1 MQKRKKIKYGLIGI
15 LFIVIGIIIGIIPIF
30 LKEKEQSEMN
40 AQIDVFLE
48 SSKSSPSQ
56 TSDVVLSP
64 SIEEEESFI
73 MVLEIPKVNL
83 RRGIYSKDSKWNSI
97 EYNVT
102 ILEESNFPDE
112 ESGNVIL
119 AAHNGPAAIAYFNQL
134 HRLEIGD
141 MAYVYYH
148 GIKYGY
154 EVSDIYDVAKDGTVE
169 ISRNQNLNTLT
180 LITCKKNTRDRQL
193 VIILYLTETVRY

>member
-1 MQKRKKIKYGLIGI
+1 MQTRKKNKYRLIGI
-15 LFIVIGIIIGIIPIF
+15 LFVVIGIIVGIIPIF
-30 LKEKEQSEMN
+30 LKSKEQKEMN
-40 AQIDVFLE
+40 AQIDSFLE
-48 SSKSSPSQ
+48 SPSSPSR

-64 SIEEEESFI
+64 PIEEEETFL

-112 ESGNVIL
+112 EYGNVIL
-119 AAHNGPAAIAYFNQL
+119 AAHNGPADIAYFNQL
-134 HRLEIGD
+134 HQLEVGD
-141 MAYVYYH
+141 MAYVYYN

-154 EVSDIYDVAKDGTVE
+154 GVSDIYDVAKDGTVE

-180 LITCKKNTRDRQL
+180 LITCKKNTSDRQL

>member
-1 MQKRKKIKYGLIGI
+1 MQTRKKNKYRLIGI
-15 LFIVIGIIIGIIPIF
+15 LFVVIGIIVGIIPIF
-30 LKEKEQSEMN
+30 LKSKEQKEMN
-40 AQIDVFLE
+40 AQIDSFLE
-48 SSKSSPSQ
+48 SPSSPCR

-64 SIEEEESFI
+64 PIEEEETFL

-112 ESGNVIL
+112 EYGNVIL
-119 AAHNGPAAIAYFNQL
+119 AAHNGPADIAYFNQL
-134 HRLEIGD
+134 HQLEVGD
-141 MAYVYYH
+141 MAYVYYN

-180 LITCKKNTRDRQL
+180 LITCKKNTSDRQL

>member
-1 MQKRKKIKYGLIGI
+1 MQTRKKIKYRLIGI
-15 LFIVIGIIIGIIPIF
+15 LFVVIGIIVGIIPIF
-30 LKEKEQSEMN
+30 LESKEQKEMN
-40 AQIDVFLE
+40 AQIDSFLE
-48 SSKSSPSQ
+48 SPSSPSR

-64 SIEEEESFI
+64 PIEEEETFL

-83 RRGIYSKDSKWNSI
+83 WRGIYSKDSKWNSI

-102 ILEESNFPDE
+102 ILEESNFPDDE
-112 ESGNVIL
+112 YGNVIL
-119 AAHNGPAAIAYFNQL
+119 AAHNGPADIAYFNQL
-134 HRLEIGD
+134 HQLEVGD
-141 MAYVYYH
+141 MAYVYYN

-180 LITCKKNTRDRQL
+180 LITCKKNTSDRQL

>member
-1 MQKRKKIKYGLIGI
+1 MQTRKKIKYRLIGI
-15 LFIVIGIIIGIIPIF
+15 LFVVIRIIVGIIPIF
-30 LKEKEQSEMN
+30 LKSKEQKEMN
-40 AQIDVFLE
+40 AQIDSFLE
-48 SSKSSPSQ
+48 SPSSPSQ

-64 SIEEEESFI
+64 PIEEEETFL

-112 ESGNVIL
+112 EYGNVIL
-119 AAHNGPAAIAYFNQL
+119 AAHNGPADIAYFNQL
-134 HRLEIGD
+134 HQLEVGD
-141 MAYVYYH
+141 MAYVYYN

-180 LITCKKNTRDRQL
+180 LITCKKNTSDRQL

>member
-1 MQKRKKIKYGLIGI
+1 MQTRKKNKYRLIGI
-15 LFIVIGIIIGIIPIF
+15 LFVVIGIIVGIIPIF
-30 LKEKEQSEMN
+30 LKSKEQKEMN
-40 AQIDVFLE
+40 AQIDSFLE
-48 SSKSSPSQ
+48 SPSSPSR

-64 SIEEEESFI
+64 PIEEEETFL

-97 EYNVT
+97 EYNVA

-112 ESGNVIL
+112 EYGNVIL
-119 AAHNGPAAIAYFNQL
+119 AAHNGPADIAYFNQL
-134 HRLEIGD
+134 HQLEVGD
-141 MAYVYYH
+141 MAYVYYN

-169 ISRNQNLNTLT
+169 ISRNKNLNTLT
-180 LITCKKNTRDRQL
+180 LITCKKNTSDRQL

>member
-1 MQKRKKIKYGLIGI
+1 MQTRKKIKYRLIGI
-15 LFIVIGIIIGIIPIF
+15 LFVVIGIIVGIIPIF
-30 LKEKEQSEMN
+30 LESKEQKEMN
-40 AQIDVFLE
+40 AQIDSFLE
-48 SSKSSPSQ
+48 SPSSPSR

-64 SIEEEESFI
+64 PIEEEETFL

-112 ESGNVIL
+112 EYGNVIL
-119 AAHNGPAAIAYFNQL
+119 AAHNGPADIAYFNQL
-134 HRLEIGD
+134 HQLEVGD
-141 MAYVYYH
+141 MAYVYYN

-180 LITCKKNTRDRQL
+180 LITCKKNTSDRQL
-193 VIILYLTETVRY
+193 VIILYLTGTVRY

>member
-1 MQKRKKIKYGLIGI
+1 MQTRKKIKYRLIGI
-15 LFIVIGIIIGIIPIF
+15 LFVVIGIIVGIIPIF
-30 LKEKEQSEMN
+30 LKSKEQKEMN
-40 AQIDVFLE
+40 AQIDSFLE
-48 SSKSSPSQ
+48 SPSSPSR

-64 SIEEEESFI
+64 PIEEEETFL

-112 ESGNVIL
+112 EYGNVIL
-119 AAHNGPAAIAYFNQL
+119 AAHNGPADIAYFNQL
-134 HRLEIGD
+134 HQLEVGD
-141 MAYVYYH
+141 MAYVYYN

-180 LITCKKNTRDRQL
+180 LITGKKNTSDRQL

>member
-1 MQKRKKIKYGLIGI
+1 MQTRKKNKYRLIGI
-15 LFIVIGIIIGIIPIF
+15 LFVVIGIIVGIIPVF
-30 LKEKEQSEMN
+30 LKSKEQKEMN
-40 AQIDVFLE
+40 AQIDSFLE
-48 SSKSSPSQ
+48 SPSSPSR

-64 SIEEEESFI
+64 PIEEEETFL

-112 ESGNVIL
+112 EYGNVIL
-119 AAHNGPAAIAYFNQL
+119 AAHNGPADIAYFNQL
-134 HRLEIGD
+134 HQLEVGD
-141 MAYVYYH
+141 MAYVYYN

-180 LITCKKNTRDRQL
+180 LITCKKNTSDRQL

>member
-1 MQKRKKIKYGLIGI
+1 MQTRKKIKYRLIGI
-15 LFIVIGIIIGIIPIF
+15 LFVVIGIIVGIIPIF
-30 LKEKEQSEMN
+30 LKSKEQKEMN
-40 AQIDVFLE
+40 AQIDSFLE
-48 SSKSSPSQ
+48 SPSSPSR

-64 SIEEEESFI
+64 PIEEEETFL

-83 RRGIYSKDSKWNSI
+83 RRGIYSKYSKWNSI

-112 ESGNVIL
+112 EYGNVIL
-119 AAHNGPAAIAYFNQL
+119 AAHNGPADIAYFNQL
-134 HRLEIGD
+134 HQLEVGD
-141 MAYVYYH
+141 MAYVYYN

-180 LITCKKNTRDRQL
+180 LITCKKNTSDRQL
-193 VIILYLTETVRY
+193 VIILYLTEMVRY

>member
-1 MQKRKKIKYGLIGI
+1 MQTRKKNKYRLIGI
-15 LFIVIGIIIGIIPIF
+15 LFVVIGIIVGIIPIF
-30 LKEKEQSEMN
+30 LKSKERKEMN
-40 AQIDVFLE
+40 AQIDSFLE
-48 SSKSSPSQ
+48 SPSSPSR

-64 SIEEEESFI
+64 PIEEEETFL

-112 ESGNVIL
+112 EYGNVIL
-119 AAHNGPAAIAYFNQL
+119 AAHNGPADIAYFNQL
-134 HRLEIGD
+134 HQLEVGD
-141 MAYVYYH
+141 MAYVYYN

-169 ISRNQNLNTLT
+169 ISRNKNLNTLT
-180 LITCKKNTRDRQL
+180 LITCKKNTSDRQL

>member
-1 MQKRKKIKYGLIGI
+1 MQTIKKNKYRLIGI
-15 LFIVIGIIIGIIPIF
+15 LFVVIGIIVGIIPIF
-30 LKEKEQSEMN
+30 LKSKEQKEMN
-40 AQIDVFLE
+40 AQIDSFLE
-48 SSKSSPSQ
+48 SPSSPSR

-64 SIEEEESFI
+64 PIEEEETFL

-112 ESGNVIL
+112 EYGNVIL
-119 AAHNGPAAIAYFNQL
+119 AAHNGPADIAYFNQL
-134 HRLEIGD
+134 HQLEVGD
-141 MAYVYYH
+141 MAYVYYN

-180 LITCKKNTRDRQL
+180 LITCKKNTSDRQL

>member
-1 MQKRKKIKYGLIGI
+1 
-15 LFIVIGIIIGIIPIF
+15 
-30 LKEKEQSEMN
+30 MN
-40 AQIDVFLE
+40 AQIDSFLE
-48 SSKSSPSQ
+48 SPSSPSR

-64 SIEEEESFI
+64 PIEEEETFL

-112 ESGNVIL
+112 EYGNVIL
-119 AAHNGPAAIAYFNQL
+119 AAHNGPADIAYFNQL
-134 HRLEIGD
+134 HQLEVGD
-141 MAYVYYH
+141 MAYVYYN

-180 LITCKKNTRDRQL
+180 LITCKKNTSDRQL

>member
-1 MQKRKKIKYGLIGI
+1 MQTRKKNKYRLIGI
-15 LFIVIGIIIGIIPIF
+15 LFVVIGIIVGIIPIF
-30 LKEKEQSEMN
+30 LKSKEQKEMN
-40 AQIDVFLE
+40 AQIDSFLE
-48 SSKSSPSQ
+48 SPSSPSR

-64 SIEEEESFI
+64 PIEEEETFL

-112 ESGNVIL
+112 EYGNVIL
-119 AAHNGPAAIAYFNQL
+119 AAHNGPADIAYFNQL
-134 HRLEIGD
+134 HQLEVGD
-141 MAYVYYH
+141 MAYVYYN

-154 EVSDIYDVAKDGTVE
+154 GVSDIYDVAKDGTVE
-169 ISRNQNLNTLT
+169 ISRNQNLNALT
-180 LITCKKNTRDRQL
+180 LITCKKNTSDRQL

>member
-1 MQKRKKIKYGLIGI
+1 MQTRKKNKYRLIGI
-15 LFIVIGIIIGIIPIF
+15 LFVVIGIIVGIIPIF
-30 LKEKEQSEMN
+30 LKSKEQKEMN
-40 AQIDVFLE
+40 AQIDSFLE
-48 SSKSSPSQ
+48 SPSSPSR

-64 SIEEEESFI
+64 PIEEEETFL

-112 ESGNVIL
+112 EYGNVIL
-119 AAHNGPAAIAYFNQL
+119 AAHNGPADIAYFNQL
-134 HRLEIGD
+134 HQLEVGD
-141 MAYVYYH
+141 MAYVYYN

-180 LITCKKNTRDRQL
+180 LITCKKNTSDRQL

>member
-1 MQKRKKIKYGLIGI
+1 MQTRKKIKYRLIGI
-15 LFIVIGIIIGIIPIF
+15 LFVVIGIIVGIIPIF
-30 LKEKEQSEMN
+30 LESKEQKEMN
-40 AQIDVFLE
+40 AQIDSFLE
-48 SSKSSPSQ
+48 SPSSPSR

-64 SIEEEESFI
+64 PIEEEETFL

-112 ESGNVIL
+112 EYGNVIL
-119 AAHNGPAAIAYFNQL
+119 AAHNGPADIAYFNQL
-134 HRLEIGD
+134 HQLEVGD
-141 MAYVYYH
+141 MAYVYYN

-180 LITCKKNTRDRQL
+180 LITCKKNTSDRQL

>member
-1 MQKRKKIKYGLIGI
+1 MQKRKKIKYRLIGI
-15 LFIVIGIIIGIIPIF
+15 LFVVIGITIGIIPIF
-30 LKEKEQSEMN
+30 LKSKEQKEMN
-40 AQIDVFLE
+40 AQIDSFLE
-48 SSKSSPSQ
+48 SPSSPSR

-64 SIEEEESFI
+64 PIEEEETFL

-112 ESGNVIL
+112 EYGNAIL
-119 AAHNGPAAIAYFNQL
+119 AAHNGPADIAYFNQL
-134 HRLEIGD
+134 HQLEVGD
-141 MAYVYYH
+141 MAYVYYN

-180 LITCKKNTRDRQL
+180 LITCKKNTSDRQL

>member
-1 MQKRKKIKYGLIGI
+1 MQTRKKNKYRLIGI
-15 LFIVIGIIIGIIPIF
+15 LFVVIGIIVGIIPIF
-30 LKEKEQSEMN
+30 LKSKEQKEMN
-40 AQIDVFLE
+40 AQIDSFLE
-48 SSKSSPSQ
+48 SPSSPSR

-64 SIEEEESFI
+64 
-73 MVLEIPKVNL
+73 P
-83 RRGIYSKDSKWNSI
+83 I

-112 ESGNVIL
+112 EYGNVIL
-119 AAHNGPAAIAYFNQL
+119 AAHNGPADIAYFNQL
-134 HRLEIGD
+134 HQLEVGD
-141 MAYVYYH
+141 MAYVYYN

-180 LITCKKNTRDRQL
+180 LITCKKNTSDRQL

>member
-15 LFIVIGIIIGIIPIF
+15 FFIVIGIIIGIIPIF
-30 LKEKEQSEMN
+30 LKSKEQREMN
-40 AQIDVFLE
+40 AQIDSFLE
-48 SSKSSPSQ
+48 LPSSPSQ
-56 TSDVVLSP
+56 TVDVVLSP
-64 SIEEEESFI
+64 SIEEEETFL
-73 MVLEIPKVNL
+73 MVLEIPKVNF

-102 ILEESNFPDE
+102 ILEESNYPDE
-112 ESGNVIL
+112 EHGNVIL
-119 AAHNGPAAIAYFNQL
+119 VAHNGPADIAYFNQL
-134 HRLEIGD
+134 HQMEIGD
-141 MAYVYYH
+141 MAYIYYH

>member
-1 MQKRKKIKYGLIGI
+1 MQTRKKNKYRLIGI
-15 LFIVIGIIIGIIPIF
+15 LFVVIGIIVGIIPIF
-30 LKEKEQSEMN
+30 LKSKEQKEMN
-40 AQIDVFLE
+40 AQIDSFLE
-48 SSKSSPSQ
+48 SPSSPSR

-64 SIEEEESFI
+64 PIEEEETFL
-73 MVLEIPKVNL
+73 MELEIPKVNL

-102 ILEESNFPDE
+102 ILEESNFPDDE
-112 ESGNVIL
+112 YGNVIL
-119 AAHNGPAAIAYFNQL
+119 AAHNGPADIAYFNQL
-134 HRLEIGD
+134 HQLEVGD
-141 MAYVYYH
+141 MAYVYYN

-169 ISRNQNLNTLT
+169 ISRNKNLNTLT
-180 LITCKKNTRDRQL
+180 LITCKKNTSDRQL

>member
-1 MQKRKKIKYGLIGI
+1 MQTRKKNKYRLIGI
-15 LFIVIGIIIGIIPIF
+15 LFVVIGIIVGIIPIF
-30 LKEKEQSEMN
+30 LKSKEQKEMN
-40 AQIDVFLE
+40 AQIDSFLE
-48 SSKSSPSQ
+48 SPSSPSR

-64 SIEEEESFI
+64 PIEEEETFL

-112 ESGNVIL
+112 EYGNIIL
-119 AAHNGPAAIAYFNQL
+119 AAHNGPADIAYFNQL
-134 HRLEIGD
+134 HQLEVGD
-141 MAYVYYH
+141 MAYVYYN

-180 LITCKKNTRDRQL
+180 LITCKKNTSDRQL

>member
-1 MQKRKKIKYGLIGI
+1 MQTRKKIKYRLIGI
-15 LFIVIGIIIGIIPIF
+15 LFVVIGIIVGIIPIF
-30 LKEKEQSEMN
+30 LKSKEQKEMN
-40 AQIDVFLE
+40 AQIDSFLE
-48 SSKSSPSQ
+48 SPSSPSR

-64 SIEEEESFI
+64 PIEEEETFL

-112 ESGNVIL
+112 EYGNVIL
-119 AAHNGPAAIAYFNQL
+119 AAHNGPADIAYFNQL
-134 HRLEIGD
+134 HQLEVGD
-141 MAYVYYH
+141 MAYVYYN

-180 LITCKKNTRDRQL
+180 LITCKKSTSDRQL

>member
-1 MQKRKKIKYGLIGI
+1 MQTRKKNKYRLIGI
-15 LFIVIGIIIGIIPIF
+15 LFVVIGIIVGIIPIF
-30 LKEKEQSEMN
+30 LKSKEQKEMN
-40 AQIDVFLE
+40 AQIDSFLE
-48 SSKSSPSQ
+48 SPSSPSR

-64 SIEEEESFI
+64 PIEEEETFL

-102 ILEESNFPDE
+102 ILEESNFPDDE
-112 ESGNVIL
+112 YGNVIL
-119 AAHNGPAAIAYFNQL
+119 AAHNGPADIAYFNQL
-134 HRLEIGD
+134 HQLEVGD
-141 MAYVYYH
+141 MAYVYYN

-180 LITCKKNTRDRQL
+180 LITCKKNTSDRQL

>member
-1 MQKRKKIKYGLIGI
+1 MQTRKKNKYRLIGI
-15 LFIVIGIIIGIIPIF
+15 LFVVIGIIVCIIPIF
-30 LKEKEQSEMN
+30 LKSKEQKEMN
-40 AQIDVFLE
+40 AQIDSFLE
-48 SSKSSPSQ
+48 SPSSPSR

-64 SIEEEESFI
+64 PIEEEETFL

-112 ESGNVIL
+112 EYGNVIL
-119 AAHNGPAAIAYFNQL
+119 AAHNGPADIAYFNQL
-134 HRLEIGD
+134 HQLEVGD
-141 MAYVYYH
+141 MAYVYYN

-154 EVSDIYDVAKDGTVE
+154 GVSDIYDVAKDGTVE

-180 LITCKKNTRDRQL
+180 LITCKKNTSDRQL

>member
-1 MQKRKKIKYGLIGI
+1 MQTRKKNKYRLIGI
-15 LFIVIGIIIGIIPIF
+15 LFVVIGIIVGIIPIF
-30 LKEKEQSEMN
+30 LKSKEQKEMN
-40 AQIDVFLE
+40 AQIDSFLE
-48 SSKSSPSQ
+48 SPSSPSR

-64 SIEEEESFI
+64 PIEEEETFL

-112 ESGNVIL
+112 EYGNVIL
-119 AAHNGPAAIAYFNQL
+119 AAHNGPADIACFNQL
-134 HRLEIGD
+134 HQLEVGY
-141 MAYVYYH
+141 MAYVYYN

-180 LITCKKNTRDRQL
+180 LITCKKNTSDRQL

>member
-1 MQKRKKIKYGLIGI
+1 MQTRKKNKYRLIGI
-15 LFIVIGIIIGIIPIF
+15 LFVVIGIIVGIIPIF
-30 LKEKEQSEMN
+30 LKSKEQKEMN
-40 AQIDVFLE
+40 AQIDSFLE
-48 SSKSSPSQ
+48 SPSSPSR

-64 SIEEEESFI
+64 PIEEEETFL

-112 ESGNVIL
+112 EYGNVIL
-119 AAHNGPAAIAYFNQL
+119 AAHNGPADIAYFNQL
-134 HRLEIGD
+134 HQLEVGD
-141 MAYVYYH
+141 MAYVYYN

-169 ISRNQNLNTLT
+169 ISRNKNLNTLT
-180 LITCKKNTRDRQL
+180 LITCKKNTSDRQL

>member
-1 MQKRKKIKYGLIGI
+1 MQTRKKIKYRLIGI
-15 LFIVIGIIIGIIPIF
+15 LFVVIGIIVGIIPIF
-30 LKEKEQSEMN
+30 LKSKEQKEMN
-40 AQIDVFLE
+40 AQIDSFLE
-48 SSKSSPSQ
+48 SPSSPSR

-64 SIEEEESFI
+64 PIEEEETFL

-112 ESGNVIL
+112 EYGNVIL
-119 AAHNGPAAIAYFNQL
+119 AAHNGPADIAYFNQL
-134 HRLEIGD
+134 HQLEVGD
-141 MAYVYYH
+141 MAYVYYN

-154 EVSDIYDVAKDGTVE
+154 KVSDIYDVAKDGTVE

-180 LITCKKNTRDRQL
+180 LITCKKNTSDRQL

>member
-1 MQKRKKIKYGLIGI
+1 MQTRKKNKYRLIGI
-15 LFIVIGIIIGIIPIF
+15 LFVVIGIIVGIIPIF
-30 LKEKEQSEMN
+30 LKSKEQKEMN
-40 AQIDVFLE
+40 AQIDSFLE
-48 SSKSSPSQ
+48 SHSSPSR

-64 SIEEEESFI
+64 PIEEEETFL

-112 ESGNVIL
+112 EYGNVIL
-119 AAHNGPAAIAYFNQL
+119 AAHNGPADIAYFNQL
-134 HRLEIGD
+134 HQLEVGD
-141 MAYVYYH
+141 MAYVYYN

-169 ISRNQNLNTLT
+169 ISRNKNLNTLT
-180 LITCKKNTRDRQL
+180 LITCKKNTSDRQL

>member
-1 MQKRKKIKYGLIGI
+1 MQTRKKNKYRLIGI
-15 LFIVIGIIIGIIPIF
+15 LFVVIGIIVGIIPIF
-30 LKEKEQSEMN
+30 LKSKEQKEMN
-40 AQIDVFLE
+40 AQIDSFLE
-48 SSKSSPSQ
+48 SPSSPSR

-64 SIEEEESFI
+64 PIEEEETFL

-102 ILEESNFPDE
+102 ILEESNFPDDE
-112 ESGNVIL
+112 YGNVIL
-119 AAHNGPAAIAYFNQL
+119 AAHNGPADIAYFNQL
-134 HRLEIGD
+134 HQLEVGD
-141 MAYVYYH
+141 MAYVYYN

-169 ISRNQNLNTLT
+169 ISRNKNLNTLT
-180 LITCKKNTRDRQL
+180 LITCKKNTSDRQL

>member
-1 MQKRKKIKYGLIGI
+1 MQTRKKNKYRLIGI
-15 LFIVIGIIIGIIPIF
+15 LFVVIGIIVGIIPIF
-30 LKEKEQSEMN
+30 LKSKEQKEMN
-40 AQIDVFLE
+40 AQIDSFLE
-48 SSKSSPSQ
+48 SHSSPSR

-64 SIEEEESFI
+64 PIEEEETFL

-112 ESGNVIL
+112 EYGNVIL
-119 AAHNGPAAIAYFNQL
+119 AAHNGPADIAYFNQL
-134 HRLEIGD
+134 HQLEVGD
-141 MAYVYYH
+141 MAYVYYN

-180 LITCKKNTRDRQL
+180 LITCKKNTSDRQL

>member
-1 MQKRKKIKYGLIGI
+1 MQTRKKNKYRLIGI
-15 LFIVIGIIIGIIPIF
+15 LFVVIGIIVGIIPIF
-30 LKEKEQSEMN
+30 LKSKEQKEMN
-40 AQIDVFLE
+40 AQIDSFLE
-48 SSKSSPSQ
+48 SPSSPSR

-64 SIEEEESFI
+64 PIEEEETFL

-112 ESGNVIL
+112 EYGNVIL
-119 AAHNGPAAIAYFNQL
+119 AAHNGPADIAYFNQL
-134 HRLEIGD
+134 HQLEVGD
-141 MAYVYYH
+141 MAYVYYN

-169 ISRNQNLNTLT
+169 ISRNKNFNTLT
-180 LITCKKNTRDRQL
+180 LITCKKNTSDRQL

>member
-1 MQKRKKIKYGLIGI
+1 MQTRKKNKYRLIGI
-15 LFIVIGIIIGIIPIF
+15 LFVVIGIIVGIIPIF
-30 LKEKEQSEMN
+30 LKSKEQKEMN
-40 AQIDVFLE
+40 AQIDSFLE
-48 SSKSSPSQ
+48 SPSSPSR

-64 SIEEEESFI
+64 PIEEEETFV

-97 EYNVT
+97 EYNVA

-112 ESGNVIL
+112 EYGNVIL
-119 AAHNGPAAIAYFNQL
+119 AAHNGPADIAYFNQL
-134 HRLEIGD
+134 HQLEVGD
-141 MAYVYYH
+141 MAYVYYN

-169 ISRNQNLNTLT
+169 ISRNKNLNTLT
-180 LITCKKNTRDRQL
+180 LITCKKNTSDRQL